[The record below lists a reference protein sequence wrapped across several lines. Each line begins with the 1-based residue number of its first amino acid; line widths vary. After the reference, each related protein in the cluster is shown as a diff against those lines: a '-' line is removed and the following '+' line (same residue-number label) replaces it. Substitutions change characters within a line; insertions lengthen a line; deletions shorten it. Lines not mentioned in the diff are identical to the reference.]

1 MGRAVSNKAVA
12 NESLSQSWLPP

>member
-12 NESLSQSWLPP
+12 NESLSQSWL